1 MKFKM
6 STNTDNLDIALSVK
20 NIMQFS
26 KESLNKQVCVQ
37 GWVRSK
43 RDSKA
48 GLSFIALSDGSC
60 IQTLQIIHK

>member
-26 KESLNKQVCVQ
+26 KESFNKQVCVQ

-48 GLSFIALSDGSC
+48 GLSL
-60 IQTLQIIHK
+60 